1 MFLHNLHFQNFIPD
15 IVNLIFML
23 ITIIYISIK
32 YQIKF
37 FFLINLSVF
46 LFTPF
51 LFYFLFPWTLFPDQS
66 KYADT
71 VYNFRNLSFEYSLF
85 EFLTSKVDFT
95 SLILALFPVP
105 FISTII
111 SVSLINKG
119 ILYVIILYFLKK
131 KKYFLVNLLFFLP
144 SIIFFSSVAL
154 KEILVIGLAIAF
166 FYYFLEK
173 KNYFKSFFFATLL
186 ILVKPFFGFM
196 CLTIA
201 FGYYIFFVKLNLN
214 LINKISFKSFIV
226 FIVLTVFFLTALFFL
241 QDLLI
246 VLREGFFSEEYG
258 YQLLL
263 RKEDITISVILK
275 TFIQFLF
282 SPLSMKDIY
291 SWAIIIFIENLFLI
305 FVVIILLK
313 KIYKENQCK
322 AIFWII
328 TFLFLFMISGF
339 ILFNA
344 GTIWR
349 YKFVAQI
356 VMISAMYFSL
366 KNNKQI
372 NLS

>member
-1 MFLHNLHFQNFIPD
+1 
-15 IVNLIFML
+15 
-23 ITIIYISIK
+23 
-32 YQIKF
+32 
-37 FFLINLSVF
+37 
-46 LFTPF
+46 
-51 LFYFLFPWTLFPDQS
+51 
-66 KYADT
+66 
-71 VYNFRNLSFEYSLF
+71 
-85 EFLTSKVDFT
+85 
-95 SLILALFPVP
+95 
-105 FISTII
+105 
-111 SVSLINKG
+111 
-119 ILYVIILYFLKK
+119 LYFLNK

-201 FGYYIFFVKLNLN
+201 FGYYFFFVKLNLN

-246 VLREGFFSEEYG
+246 VLRKGFFSEEYG

-349 YKFVAQI
+349 YKFVEQI